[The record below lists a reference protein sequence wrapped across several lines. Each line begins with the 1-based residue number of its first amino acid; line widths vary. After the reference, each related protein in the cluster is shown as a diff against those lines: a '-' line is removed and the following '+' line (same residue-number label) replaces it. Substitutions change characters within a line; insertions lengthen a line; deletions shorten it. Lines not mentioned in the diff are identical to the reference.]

1 MKLILLKSIG
11 TLIIVVGILFYF
23 QFYMNEYVHFQ
34 KIEAQENKTQQ
45 LTTAQEEI
53 LFYVGTDNL
62 DQATIK
68 LKKLIDTENTNI
80 EARFKL
86 AQLYFE
92 MCKSDYE
99 NCPDCEWQLQIIL
112 KQDSTYYLA
121 KDLLKQVELLIGT
134 KK

>member
-1 MKLILLKSIG
+1 MKLILLKS
-11 TLIIVVGILFYF
+11 TGILIFLIGIILYF
-23 QFYMNEYVHFQ
+23 QFYINEYVHYQ
-34 KIEAQENKTQQ
+34 KLEAKENLQ
-45 LTTAQEEI
+45 LTTTQEEI
-53 LFYVGTDNL
+53 LYYIGTDNL
-62 DQATIK
+62 DQATLK
-68 LKKLIDTENTNI
+68 LKKLIDSENTNI

-99 NCPDCEWQLQIIL
+99 NCPECEWQLHIIL
-112 KQDSTYYLA
+112 KQDSSFFLA